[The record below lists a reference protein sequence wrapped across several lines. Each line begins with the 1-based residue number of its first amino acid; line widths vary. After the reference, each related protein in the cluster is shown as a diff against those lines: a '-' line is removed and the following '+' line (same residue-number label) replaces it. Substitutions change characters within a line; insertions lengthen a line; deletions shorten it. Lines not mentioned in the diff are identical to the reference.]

1 VFEYLQIV
9 FRAIAALLGAW
20 RIINGTH
27 ESDESIWNDP
37 VEITILHFFI
47 VFILF
52 IVKITELVPPVA
64 DGYL

>member
-1 VFEYLQIV
+1 LQIV
-9 FRAIAALLGAW
+9 FRAISALLGAR

-27 ESDESIWNDP
+27 ESDESIRNDP

-64 DGYL
+64 YGYF